1 MLIANGREPSLHA
14 TQVESREQ
22 AAEVRELFLEYAQSL
37 TFDLCFQSFDKE
49 LAGLPGDYAPPE
61 GRLLLAI
68 FDGQTAGCVALH
80 KIENDVC
87 EMKRLYVRPQFR
99 GKGLGKA
106 LAERII
112 HEAREIGYKKLRLD
126 TVEPVMR
133 AAVTMYR
140 QLGFQEI
147 EPYRANP
154 IEGALY
160 MELQL

>member
-14 TQVESREQ
+14 TQVQSREQ
-22 AAEVRELFLEYAQSL
+22 VAEIRELFLEYAQSL

-133 AAVTMYR
+133 AAVAMYR